1 MMFGAAAVVR
11 DTGPCS
17 LIPAF
22 GCNAGSVVA
31 RSKYAARKS
40 CAIDWEI
47 GFDERTVVGGSGV
60 GSCADIFSCFF
71 EPFTAGFFFFRG
83 VCRLGGL
90 RSVDA
95 AVGMLKMPLDT
106 DFWWGR
112 DSER

>member
-71 EPFTAGFFFFRG
+71 EPFTAGFFFFFFSRRLPFG
-83 VCRLGGL
+83 GFEVCRCGSWDVENAFGYRLL
-90 RSVDA
+90 
-95 AVGMLKMPLDT
+95 VGP
-106 DFWWGR
+106 R
-112 DSER
+112 